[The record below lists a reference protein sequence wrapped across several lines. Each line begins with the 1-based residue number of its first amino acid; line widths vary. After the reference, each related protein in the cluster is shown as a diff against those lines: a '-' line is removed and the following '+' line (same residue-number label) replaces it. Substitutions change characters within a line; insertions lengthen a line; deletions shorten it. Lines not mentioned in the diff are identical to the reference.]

1 MIEYTHVDGKDKGLI
16 QLYALSTCVW
26 CRKTK
31 KLLDSLKVAYDFVYT
46 DLLDSEKRDEVLDE
60 IEKWNPRVSFP
71 TVVIKNKKAIVGF
84 KEDKIREALDEK

>member
-1 MIEYTHVDGKDKGLI
+1 MIEYTHVEGKDKGPI

-46 DLLDSEKRDEVLDE
+46 DLLDSEKRNEVLDE
-60 IEKWNPRVSFP
+60 IEKWNSRVSFP

-84 KEDKIREALDEK
+84 KEDKIREAIEEK